1 MSIHRPDKEELRIAL
16 AGAEQMRAE
25 GNDPRH
31 VARSLRYLH
40 YRCQRLE
47 ALLQVSDRYL
57 RFGMPEHELSEMR
70 RLVSQLRE
78 DELSAADSDEVD
90 ATLPL

>member
-1 MSIHRPDKEELRIAL
+1 MNIRQPDAEALEIAL
-16 AGAEQMRAE
+16 KGAEEMRVA

-31 VARSLRYLH
+31 IALSLRFLYQ
-40 YRCQRLE
+40 RCRQLE
-47 ALLQVSDRYL
+47 TLLQVTDRYL

-70 RLVSQLRE
+70 RLVGQLRE
-78 DELSAADSDEVD
+78 DELSSGDSDEVD

>member
-1 MSIHRPDKEELRIAL
+1 MRKPDADELKIAL
-16 AGAEQMRAE
+16 AGAEEMRAE

-31 VARSLRYLH
+31 IAKSLRYL
-40 YRCQRLE
+40 YERCQGLE
-47 ALLQVSDRYL
+47 ALLQITDRFL

-70 RLVSQLRE
+70 RLVDRLRE
-78 DELSAADSDEVD
+78 GELAAEDSDEVD

>member
-1 MSIHRPDKEELRIAL
+1 MRKPDVDELKIAL
-16 AGAEQMRAE
+16 AGAEAMRAE

-31 VARSLRYLH
+31 IAMSLRYL
-40 YRCQRLE
+40 YARSQGLE
-47 ALLQVSDRYL
+47 ALLRITDRFL

-70 RLVSQLRE
+70 RLVDRLRE
-78 DELSAADSDEVD
+78 GELAAEDSYEVD

>member
-1 MSIHRPDKEELRIAL
+1 MSMQKPDADELKIAL
-16 AGAEQMRAE
+16 AGAEEMRAE

-31 VARSLRYLH
+31 IAKALRYLSE
-40 YRCQRLE
+40 RRRGLE
-47 ALLQVSDRYL
+47 ELLQITDRFL

-70 RLVSQLRE
+70 RLVSHLRE
-78 DELSAADSDEVD
+78 SELSAQDSDEVD

>member
-1 MSIHRPDKEELRIAL
+1 MNIHKPDSTELETAL
-16 AGAEQMRAE
+16 AGAEEMRVG

-31 VARSLRYLH
+31 IALCLRYLH
-40 YRCQRLE
+40 ERCQGLE
-47 ALLQVSDRYL
+47 ELLLITDRFL

-70 RLVSQLRE
+70 RLVSRLRE
-78 DELSAADSDEVD
+78 DEPDAESHRQKG